1 MKVANFQSK
10 KKKNLFNIFI
20 FYEYEYSDDIFV
32 IIMKHKII
40 IFSDVMSVSEN
51 SYFFLIENNDQTYVQ
66 LFLLT
71 KNSFHFFF
79 FEENYCIVPS
89 SHREVGPTHY
99 WAHISLREREHTS
112 RICNNNPFMYATNI
126 GKYGKLNCLYI

>member
-10 KKKNLFNIFI
+10 KKKKLFNIFI

-51 SYFFLIENNDQTYVQ
+51 SYFFLIENSDQTYVQ

-79 FEENYCIVPS
+79 LRKIIVLSLPLTE
-89 SHREVGPTHY
+89 RWVPPTIGPT
-99 WAHISLREREHTS
+99 SL
-112 RICNNNPFMYATNI
+112 
-126 GKYGKLNCLYI
+126 